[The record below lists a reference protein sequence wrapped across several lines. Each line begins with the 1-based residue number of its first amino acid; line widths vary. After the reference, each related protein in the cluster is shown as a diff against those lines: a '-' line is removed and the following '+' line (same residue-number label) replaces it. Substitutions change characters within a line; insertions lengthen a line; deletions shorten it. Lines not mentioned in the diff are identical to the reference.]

1 MSSRFL
7 PQVPAIFP
15 VPGSAQAAA
24 LALQA
29 DAHGADALGLDHCEH
44 LLARHMEAVR
54 AHHGPAALG
63 VIDLP
68 PLTGGRLVDAQIRVA
83 AVLLWAAELE
93 EAGLLPFVEAL
104 AQGVATGAVME
115 PLGAAVHELVRFWRA
130 RDHRFGGTERRA
142 LFARLLG
149 NPAQPMGDAVEPK
162 LQALVDTFRAIGRSR
177 QDVGTGGLEA
187 RAAVQAQELG
197 ALLSNRAVGIA
208 AFAARDVVAQV
219 RAALAILRSADVA
232 RAMGGGNPWMIVA
245 RHAPRFIGRRVDVQG
260 RLSRAQAGMRIISW
274 IADEAARL
282 DAGAVR
288 IPRSAP
294 VIRDAESWSAATGA
308 A

>member
-7 PQVPAIFP
+7 SQVPIFP

-24 LALQA
+24 LAVA
-29 DAHGADALGLDHCEH
+29 DAAPELSGLDHCDE

-54 AHHGPAALG
+54 GQYGPAALG

-68 PLTGGRLVDAQIRVA
+68 PLSGGRLVDAQLRVA
-83 AVLLWAAELE
+83 GVLFWAAELE
-93 EAGLLPFVEAL
+93 AAGLLPLVEAL
-104 AQGVATGAVME
+104 AQGVAAGAIME
-115 PLGAAVHELVRFWRA
+115 PLGAAVHELVRFWRS
-130 RDHRFGGTERRA
+130 RDHRFTGAERRA

-149 NPAQPMGDAVEPK
+149 DPAQPQPGDAVEPK
-162 LQALVDTFRAIGRSR
+162 LQALAETLRAIGRSR
-177 QDVGTGGLEA
+177 QDLGTGSLEA
-187 RAAVQAQELG
+187 RAAAQAQELG

-208 AFAARDVVAQV
+208 AFAARDIVAQV
-219 RAALAILRSADVA
+219 RSALSILRNADVV
-232 RAMGGGNPWMIVA
+232 RAMGGGSPWMIVS
-245 RHAPRFIGRRVDVQG
+245 RHAPRLLGRQVDVQG
-260 RLSRAQAGMRIISW
+260 RLSRAQSGMRIISW

-288 IPRSAP
+288 VPRGAP
-294 VIRDAESWSAATGA
+294 VIRDAESWGASAGA